1 MGIKSLLGFLTI
13 IPVRMDK
20 HSFEEAAELMHLFP
34 LLGAFI
40 GFLAGMFAFLI
51 FKLLPNLVVGILTLG
66 FLLLI
71 TGLHHTDGL
80 LDFGD
85 GLMAQGSPQKK
96 IKVMHDKQTG
106 TGGVALGLITFL
118 TTALA
123 IGGLTRIIILQ
134 SLVTA
139 EVSAK
144 LAMVVAAWAGKS
156 AHKGMNT
163 YFINIMHDRYRSL
176 RMIAALIIS
185 FGIAMPL
192 LPFIGVIGI
201 VASILT
207 GLIMVWIS
215 NRHFRGM
222 TGDVFGATND
232 LARMTTLIAIL
243 AAIKWL

>member
-13 IPVRMDK
+13 IPVGMDK
-20 HSFEEAAELMHLFP
+20 HSFIEAAELMHLFP
-34 LLGAFI
+34 LVGAFI

-51 FKLLPNLVVGILTLG
+51 SNLLPNLVVGILTLG
-66 FLLLI
+66 FLLLL

-85 GLMAQGSPQKK
+85 GIMVQGSPEKK
-96 IKVMHDKQTG
+96 IKVMHDRQTG
-106 TGGVALGLITFL
+106 TGGAALGLLTFL

-123 IGGLTRIIILQ
+123 LAGLTRIIVLQ
-134 SLVTA
+134 SIIVA

-144 LAMVVAAWAGKS
+144 LAMVIAAWAGQS
-156 AHKGMNT
+156 AHKGVNT
-163 YFINIMHDRYRSL
+163 YFINAMHNRYRSL
-176 RMIAALIIS
+176 RMITALIIS
-185 FGIAMPL
+185 FGIATPL
-192 LPFIGVIGI
+192 LSFIGVLGI

-207 GLIMVWIS
+207 GLFTVWIS

-232 LARMTTLIAIL
+232 FARMTALIAIL
-243 AAIKWL
+243 AAMKWL